1 MKNFIRVK
9 ICCMSSVEEAM
20 IAIKHGAS
28 ALGLVSEMPSGP
40 GVIDEA
46 SIAEIATAVPPPVAT
61 FLLTSKQDADEIIAQ
76 HFKTR
81 TNTLQ
86 LVDHLPQSELIKLKE
101 KLPEIKLVQVIHV
114 LGEHSIDEAV
124 SVQNF
129 VDALLLDSGNPNLDV
144 KELGGTG
151 RTHNWEISRNIVES
165 VNIPVFLAGGLNPK
179 NVRGAIETVQ
189 PYGLD
194 ICSGVRSNGN
204 LDEMKL
210 NLFFKEVNIYNNNI

>member
-1 MKNFIRVK
+1 ML
-9 ICCMSSVEEAM
+9 
-20 IAIKHGAS
+20 AIKYGAS

-40 GVIDEA
+40 GVIDDD
-46 SIAEIATAVPPPVAT
+46 SIAEIASMIPPPIAT
-61 FLLTSKQDADEIIAQ
+61 FLLTSKQNADDIVIQ
-76 HFKTR
+76 HTKTR

-114 LGEHSIDEAV
+114 LDEQSIEEAD
-124 SVQNF
+124 SVQNY
-129 VDALLLDSGNPNLDV
+129 VDALLLDSGNPKLKV

-151 RTHNWEISRNIVES
+151 RIHNWEISRKIVNA
-165 VNIPVFLAGGLNPK
+165 VKIPVFLAGGLNPK
-179 NVRGAIETVQ
+179 NVREAMETVQ

-194 ICSGVRSNGN
+194 ICSGVRINGN